1 MGLSEYICRLV
12 YIIKIHLI
20 KYFLNMAIKQITRN
34 CFVSYHHDYDQE
46 YLAKLRKI
54 IKKMKVSDFSLKDD
68 IGHYTDETIYKKI
81 RRKMYNCSVTVI
93 LVGEKT
99 GHRKWIDWEIWASLR
114 SYKHP
119 YDPQKSFRP
128 NGLLAVFLPSNS
140 YSIPDRLQ
148 DNIDSGYVVCMDWED
163 LETEFQEKVEL
174 AYKNRNSAKSRIR
187 NKREKID
194 RNYLSLL
201 GFRI

>member
-1 MGLSEYICRLV
+1 MIAEK
-12 YIIKIHLI
+12 KI
-20 KYFLNMAIKQITRN
+20 RN
-34 CFVSYHHDYDQE
+34 CFVSYHHGYDQE
-46 YLAKLRKI
+46 HIVKLRKI
-54 IKKMKVSDFSLKDD
+54 IRKMKVSDFSLKDD
-68 IGHYTDETIYKKI
+68 IGHLSDETIYKKI
-81 RRKMYNCSVTVI
+81 RKKMYNCSVTVI

-119 YDPQKSFRP
+119 YDSQKSFKS
-128 NGLLAVFLPSNS
+128 NGLLAVFLPCES

-148 DNIDSGYVVCMDWED
+148 DNIDSGYAVCMNWEN
-163 LETEFQEKVEL
+163 LEKEFQQKVEL
-174 AYKNRNSAKSRIR
+174 AYINRNNAKSKIR

-194 RNYLSLL
+194 RNYLNFF